1 MVCQR
6 CRGLLVREPIGDLNI
21 TTGRPSLVTRC
32 INCGCIEDAV
42 VRANRFRPSVRRR
55 VLPGRRVTEDTG
67 ARIKTHE
74 EKHVA
79 IR

>member
-21 TTGRPSLVTRC
+21 TTGRPSTVTRC

-42 VRANRFRPSVRRR
+42 VRANRFRPSVRMRESRR
-55 VLPGRRVTEDTG
+55 RMVRKEAVMSNKMHT
-67 ARIKTHE
+67 
-74 EKHVA
+74 
-79 IR
+79 